1 MPFYTYILYSPG
13 SGHYYIG
20 QTDDL
25 DFRMSMHN
33 GGNPRS
39 YTSRYRPWI
48 LVTAI
53 PFDTRSKAMRAET
66 YLKKKPRPFL
76 VRIAEDPALLDY
88 ITKRFEAD

>member
-1 MPFYTYILYSPG
+1 MGNWAYVLHSLG

-25 DFRMSMHN
+25 DFRLSMHN
-33 GGNPRS
+33 GRNPHS
-39 YTSRYRPWI
+39 YTSRYQPWV
-48 LVTAI
+48 LGAAI

-76 VRIAEDPALLDY
+76 VRIAEDSGLMDY
-88 ITKRFEAD
+88 ITKRFGAE